1 MFIFC
6 IFFLYIFKCNGSSMV
21 LTVTFFFSK
30 KVKILHKKITMP
42 TALSKSLMHLCS
54 LPKSKKKSPVLSAVF
69 TCERIKH
76 LPACRRLSFFPI
88 TNGRNFSLISCFQKQ
103 QYCPH
108 CCDFFW
114 FQFVCCQAK
123 ELKGNLCQVPQTP
136 CCVSVWTLNPQKKDA
151 GIPE

>member
-1 MFIFC
+1 MQWFI
-6 IFFLYIFKCNGSSMV
+6 NGPYSD
-21 LTVTFFFSK
+21 FFFSK

-54 LPKSKKKSPVLSAVF
+54 LPKTKKKSPVLSAVF

-88 TNGRNFSLISCFQKQ
+88 TNGRIFSLISCFQKQ

-108 CCDFFW
+108 CYDFFSG
-114 FQFVCCQAK
+114 FSLYAVK
-123 ELKGNLCQVPQTP
+123 RRSLKGTYVKYRRHHAALVYG
-136 CCVSVWTLNPQKKDA
+136 L
-151 GIPE
+151 